1 MSCFANDVTL
11 VGTKTPDP
19 TRHVNYVQ
27 GMVLG
32 VDDFTQ
38 EFAYLA
44 GRDQWLARDLLGYG
58 TVRGLAVD
66 IEDDQGKTSDS
77 LQKWKVTVTG
87 GAALDPCGRL
97 ICVPRAQ
104 CGYLNDWLKGHADAV
119 REKVT
124 GAGSLD
130 LGAGSLDLYLT
141 LAYGDCPTD
150 SVPIPGEP
158 CRSDDELKAPSRIAD
173 DFVLELSVDP
183 PTQMEDE
190 WLRGFMAWLGK
201 VRVNAATGVTPEK
214 FAEEVGAWEL
224 KKEEPPP
231 PVRPTSDWLRDAL
244 RIWVTELRPAAYGR
258 NCGCATT
265 TTSCHDERV
274 LLGRIRLTVEQPSGQ
289 PWRVKAL
296 SKLDESER
304 PVLIHLPMLAP
315 QFLPLTPTTASATVP
330 SQPVSSQ
337 PAPPQPAPPQPTQ
350 STVPT
355 IRTVAAAKLRGDN
368 VVDGPCLGNLR
379 TVRIADK
386 EAGTITFTFDGY
398 AKPAGNHQYIV
409 KVLAV
414 SNADMG
420 TPVVRFGAFDNDGFV
435 LRVNPSD
442 PNDCCERYGFFTW
455 FHCHY
460 PPTVAMLEQLEFMLE
475 VDEIRNTP

>member
-1 MSCFANDVTL
+1 MSCFANDVAL

-32 VDDFTQ
+32 VDEFTQ

-66 IEDDQGKTSDS
+66 IEGDEGKTSDS

-104 CGYLNDWLKGHADAV
+104 CGYLNDWLKDHADAV
-119 REKVT
+119 RKKVT
-124 GAGSLD
+124 EE
-130 LGAGSLDLYLT
+130 GSLDLYLT
-141 LAYGDCPTD
+141 LSYDDCPTD

-173 DFVLELSVDP
+173 DFLLELSVDP

-190 WLRGFMAWLGK
+190 WLRKFMAWLGE
-201 VRVNAATGVTPEK
+201 VRVDAGTDVTPED
-214 FAEEVGAWEL
+214 FVETVRAWEP
-224 KKEEPPP
+224 EAAEPA
-231 PVRPTSDWLRDAL
+231 PVPPTSDWLRDAL
-244 RIWVTELRPAAYGR
+244 RIWATELRPAAYGR

-274 LLGRIRLTVEQPSGQ
+274 LLARIALTVEQPSGQ

-296 SKLDESER
+296 SKLDESAR
-304 PVLIHLPMLAP
+304 PVLTHLRMLAERIDRP
-315 QFLPLTPTTASATVP
+315 APTTLAVAQNSTASAEGT
-330 SQPVSSQ
+330 
-337 PAPPQPAPPQPTQ
+337 A
-350 STVPT
+350 
-355 IRTVAAAKLRGDN
+355 IRTVAAGRLRCDGTA
-368 VVDGPCLGNLR
+368 DGPVHGGLR
-379 TVRIADK
+379 VASFDSEPDQFACRVTVV
-386 EAGTITFTFDGY
+386 FNGY
-398 AKPAGNHQYIV
+398 VQPTNEHQYVV
-409 KVLAV
+409 KVLDVFHAKLPAAV
-414 SNADMG
+414 I
-420 TPVVRFGAFDNDGFV
+420 RFLSCTDEGFV
-435 LRVNPSD
+435 LRVNSD
-442 PNDCCERYGFFTW
+442 SITPLTEDVLRE
-455 FHCHY
+455 
-460 PPTVAMLEQLEFMLE
+460 LELMVE
-475 VDEIRNTP
+475 VDEIWIAP